1 MQDEMEE
8 EDSMSEI
15 FRFDSVSVWPNP
27 EAQDEGESVY
37 EAETENMDGVI
48 TLFCF
53 LFIYLYILKYLHLP
67 FVCLLTDF
75 NQEKFCKQFNMLTFQ
90 PGLQILLLIYLWS
103 CRLVC
108 F

>member
-53 LFIYLYILKYLHLP
+53 FVYLFIYFEIPPLAI
-67 FVCLLTDF
+67 CLFTDR
-75 NQEKFCKQFNMLTFQ
+75 FQ
-90 PGLQILLLIYLWS
+90 PGKILQTI
-103 CRLVC
+103 
-108 F
+108 